1 MTALSEDTTPERLAL
16 LHEWLRDLFGADD
29 YRLAPASADASQRRY
44 YRVAA
49 GAETFIAMD
58 APPGREDIGAFMRIT
73 ARLAARVNVPVI
85 HHSDPARGFLLLSDL
100 GDQTYLQSLNA
111 ATAGRLYQD
120 AIDALVRM
128 QAGVSGA
135 GLAVYDAARLRAE
148 LALFNDWLVQRQLGI
163 TLDAGEARALE
174 NTQALLIQNAL
185 EQPRVFVHRDYH
197 SRNLM
202 LTPTAN
208 PGVLDYQDAVAGPL
222 TYDLVS
228 LLKDC
233 YIKWPAPDIDR
244 WLGYYLAELQR
255 RRPAWAAD
263 RDQFRRWFD
272 LMGAQRHLKASGIF
286 ARLARRD
293 GKFGFLA
300 DIPRTLSYILDL
312 QAAYPEL
319 RPLCEIIKRRVLPNL
334 AARRP
339 ACGP

>member
-1 MTALSEDTTPERLAL
+1 MPDRLSL
-16 LHEWLRDLFGADD
+16 LHEWLRGLFGADD

-44 YRVAA
+44 YRVAR

-58 APPGREDIGAFMRIT
+58 APPGREDIRAFMRIT
-73 ARLAARVNVPVI
+73 ARLATRVNVPVI

-100 GDQTYLQSLNA
+100 GDQTY
-111 ATAGRLYQD
+111 RD

-128 QAGVSGA
+128 QTAVPGA

-148 LALFNDWLVQRQLGI
+148 LALFDDWLVQRQLGI
-163 TLDAGEARALE
+163 ALDAGEAQALE
-174 NTQALLIQNAL
+174 NIQALLIQNAL

-202 LTPTAN
+202 LAPTAN

-222 TYDLVS
+222 AYDLVS

-233 YIKWPAPDIDR
+233 YIKWPARDIDR

-263 RDQFRRWFD
+263 RDRFRRWFD

-293 GKFGFLA
+293 GKPGFLA

-312 QAAYPEL
+312 QPAYPEL
-319 RPLCEIIKRRVLPNL
+319 RPLCEIIERRVLPGL
-334 AARRP
+334 AARHP
-339 ACGP
+339 SCGP

>member
-1 MTALSEDTTPERLAL
+1 MPARLAL
-16 LHEWLRDLFGADD
+16 LHEWLRGLFGADD

-49 GAETFIAMD
+49 GAQTFIAMD
-58 APPGREDIGAFMRIT
+58 APPGREDIRAFMRIT
-73 ARLAARVNVPVI
+73 ARLATRVNVPVI

-100 GDQTYLQSLNA
+100 GNQTYLQNLNA
-111 ATAGRLYQD
+111 ATAGRLYRD

-128 QAGVSGA
+128 QAVPGA

-148 LALFNDWLVQRQLGI
+148 LALFDDWLVERQLGI
-163 TLDAGEARALE
+163 ALDAGEAQALE
-174 NTQALLIQNAL
+174 NIQALLIQNAL

-202 LTPTAN
+202 LTPTGN

-222 TYDLVS
+222 AYDLVS

-233 YIKWPAPDIDR
+233 YIKWPARDIDR

-263 RDQFRRWFD
+263 RDRFRRWFD

-293 GKFGFLA
+293 GKPGFLA

-312 QAAYPEL
+312 QPVYPEL
-319 RPLCEIIKRRVLPNL
+319 APLCEIIERRILPGL

>member
-1 MTALSEDTTPERLAL
+1 MPERLAL
-16 LHEWLRDLFGADD
+16 LHAWLRDLFGADD
-29 YRLAPASADASQRRY
+29 YRLTPAPADASQRRY

-58 APPGREDIGAFMRIT
+58 APPKREDIGAFMRIT
-73 ARLAARVNVPVI
+73 ARLATRVNVPVI

-100 GDQTYLQSLNA
+100 GDQTYLQSLNE
-111 ATAGRLYQD
+111 ATAGRLYRD

-128 QAGVSGA
+128 QMAVPGA
-135 GLAVYDAARLRAE
+135 GLEIYDAARLRAE
-148 LALFNDWLVQRQLGI
+148 LALFNDWLVKRQLGI
-163 TLDAGEARALE
+163 QLEAGEALALE
-174 NTQALLIQNAL
+174 NIQALLIQNAL

-222 TYDLVS
+222 AYDLVS

-244 WLGYYLAELQR
+244 WLGYYLAALQR

-263 RDQFRRWFD
+263 RDRFRRWFD
-272 LMGAQRHLKASGIF
+272 LMGAQRHLKAGGIF

-293 GKFGFLA
+293 GKPGFLA

-312 QAAYPEL
+312 QPAYPEL
-319 RPLCEIIKRRVLPNL
+319 APLCEIIKRRVLPGL

-339 ACGP
+339 SCGP

>member
-1 MTALSEDTTPERLAL
+1 MPARLAL
-16 LHEWLRDLFGADD
+16 LHEWLRGLFGADD
-29 YRLAPASADASQRRY
+29 YRLAPASTDASQRRY
-44 YRVAA
+44 YRVAR

-73 ARLAARVNVPVI
+73 ARLAGRVNVPVI

-100 GDQTYLQSLNA
+100 GGRTYLQSLNA

-128 QAGVSGA
+128 QAGVPGA
-135 GLAVYDAARLRAE
+135 GLPVYDAARLRAE

-163 TLDAGEARALE
+163 LLEAGEARALE
-174 NTQALLIQNAL
+174 NIQALLIQNAL

-222 TYDLVS
+222 AYDLVS

-255 RRPAWAAD
+255 RRPAWAVDKD
-263 RDQFRRWFD
+263 RFQRWFD
-272 LMGAQRHLKASGIF
+272 LIGAQRHLKAGGIF

-293 GKFGFLA
+293 GKPGFLA

-312 QAAYPEL
+312 QTAYPEL
-319 RPLCEIIKRRVLPNL
+319 RPLCEIIERRVLPGL

-339 ACGP
+339 SCGP